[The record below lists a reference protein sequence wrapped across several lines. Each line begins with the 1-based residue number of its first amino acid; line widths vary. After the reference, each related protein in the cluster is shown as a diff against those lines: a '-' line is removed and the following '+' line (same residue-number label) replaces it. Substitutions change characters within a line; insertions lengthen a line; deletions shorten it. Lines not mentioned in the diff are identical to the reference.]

1 MVARIKVPGQLFEIG
16 LRPEEADRLALEL
29 AKMELAVS
37 TPKMGRPDLEEV
49 RADRRAWIE
58 TAMPSHA
65 VDIAEFEIDVYPV
78 TNAQWS
84 AYVDVYGARPAARRG
99 PPEDFVTGISW
110 QEAMQY
116 ALDDGGELPTEA
128 EWECAARV
136 DRRLFTWGDA
146 YFPQGDVAFTPPT
159 LETYQVGSRP
169 AANPRG
175 IHDLLGTFGEYTAS
189 KFGPYPGA
197 NVAAFETLWPNWA
210 GQRVQRGGY
219 DIRQDATT
227 VSRRGVPETE
237 RREHMKFRV
246 LRRTSA
252 ASLTKSTGPLP
263 GKAAEDF
270 FEEIRA
276 LNIKTRAES
285 LARAQARG
293 ALYGK
298 EPFDLAKLEK
308 LVDTS
313 SEGRMDSEAVRHARL
328 EEKYY
333 VDYPHVKTLA
343 ECAEQMKVLNS
354 WS

>member
-1 MVARIKVPGQLFEIG
+1 MRRTYPDRITASIP
-16 LRPEEADRLALEL
+16 RLGFLSSL
-29 AKMELAVS
+29 
-37 TPKMGRPDLEEV
+37 LEEI
-49 RADRRAWIE
+49 RANRRAWLE
-58 TAMPSHA
+58 TAMPSH
-65 VDIAEFEIDVYPV
+65 VVEIAEFEIDAYPV

-169 AANPRG
+169 ATVNPRG

-197 NVAAFETLWPNWA
+197 NVAAFETLWPNSA

-219 DIRQDATT
+219 DTRQDATT

-252 ASLTKSTGPLP
+252 ASLTKSTGPLT
-263 GKAAEDF
+263 GEAADDF

-276 LNIKTRAES
+276 RNLKTRAES
-285 LARAQARG
+285 LARAKARG

-298 EPFDLAKLEK
+298 EPFDLTKLEK

-313 SEGRMDSEAVRHARL
+313 SEGRMDPKTVRHARL

-333 VDYPHVKTLA
+333 VEYPHVKTLA
-343 ECAEQMKVLNS
+343 EFAEQMKVLNS